1 MSVQLEGLAGRT
13 ADSFVHRRIYGR
25 SRVACAPV
33 GRQSAPNGAVSSGL
47 ERQRRTAPR
56 RRETRCWSGFRLD
69 SAEAGDGAR
78 THDPQLGK
86 LMLYQ
91 LSYAR
96 VVGAV

>member
-47 ERQRRTAPR
+47 ERQRRTAQEGAKPAAGA
-56 RRETRCWSGFRLD
+56 GFGLIQRKRAMGLEPTTL
-69 SAEAGDGAR
+69 S
-78 THDPQLGK
+78 LG
-86 LMLYQ
+86 
-91 LSYAR
+91 S
-96 VVGAV
+96 